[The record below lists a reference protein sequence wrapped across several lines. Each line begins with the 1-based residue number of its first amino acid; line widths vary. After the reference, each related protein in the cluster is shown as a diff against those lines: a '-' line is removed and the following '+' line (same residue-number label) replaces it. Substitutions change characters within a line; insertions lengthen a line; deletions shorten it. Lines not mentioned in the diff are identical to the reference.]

1 MIEILTKWALPVLLA
16 ALLGFIVWR
25 KQKEEERFQMAK
37 DRLHAAFDPTLGR
50 LAFARDYKSTHEAP
64 DIDSQLDSALPM
76 QTEAIESYRRFV
88 PKDGQPEYDKAWDDY
103 RGWAKKSQGVFAARY
118 VIQEDPKFIIKE
130 DPHDFIAKKIH
141 TILHFA
147 KEK

>member
-103 RGWAKKSQGVFAARY
+103 RGWAKKPSVLQDMLFKKTQIYYQGLM
-118 VIQEDPKFIIKE
+118 ILLL
-130 DPHDFIAKKIH
+130 KIH
-141 TILHFA
+141 TIC
-147 KEK
+147 KRVESTQQ